1 MRKRHDWVNWLL
13 PAISSPSSTA
23 PLMSLVVVQGEEVR
37 KPIPELEQQSLATR
51 SVNADGASV
60 SDSITFSEH
69 ENSHLLRSRLSEEET
84 LVPVEED
91 MSAVADESSERVT
104 FVTAEGEF

>member
-1 MRKRHDWVNWLL
+1 M
-13 PAISSPSSTA
+13 SS
-23 PLMSLVVVQGEEVR
+23 VVVQGEEVH

-51 SVNADGASV
+51 SVNADGANV

-69 ENSHLLRSRLSEEET
+69 ENSQLLRSRLSEEET

-91 MSAVADESSERVT
+91 MSAVADGSSERVT